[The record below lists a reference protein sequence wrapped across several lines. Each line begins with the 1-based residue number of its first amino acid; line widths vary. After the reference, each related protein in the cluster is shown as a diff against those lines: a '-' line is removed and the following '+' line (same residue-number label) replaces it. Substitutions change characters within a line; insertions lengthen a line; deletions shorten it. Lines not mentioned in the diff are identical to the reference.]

1 MVKVLMEHSKS
12 IKEFVIENF
21 LFGEDNKLE
30 NDTDFFEQS
39 IIDSTGILEL
49 VCFVEETYDLTV
61 SDDEIVQENFSS
73 VNNVASF
80 IEKKQLENP
89 AQ

>member
-1 MVKVLMEHSKS
+1 MEYNEN

-21 LFGEDNKLE
+21 LFGEGDKLNDNT
-30 NDTDFFEQS
+30 NFFEES

-49 VCFVEETYDLTV
+49 VCFVEETYNLTI
-61 SDDEIVQENFSS
+61 SDDEIVEQNFSS
-73 VNNVASF
+73 VNNVTTF
-80 IEKKQLENP
+80 VEKKQNEIS

>member
-1 MVKVLMEHSKS
+1 MEQNES
-12 IKEFVIENF
+12 IKEFVVENF
-21 LFGEDNKLE
+21 LFGDGDKVGNE
-30 NDTDFFEQS
+30 TDFFEES

-49 VCFVEETYDLTV
+49 VCFVEETYNLTI
-61 SDDEIVQENFSS
+61 SDDEIVQQNFSS

-80 IEKKQLENP
+80 IEKKQIEIS

>member
-1 MVKVLMEHSKS
+1 MDYNEN
-12 IKEFVIENF
+12 IKEFVVENF
-21 LFGEDNKLE
+21 LFGDGDKVS
-30 NDTDFFEQS
+30 NDTDFFEES

-49 VCFVEETYDLTV
+49 VCFVEETYNVTI
-61 SDDEIVQENFSS
+61 SDDEIVQQNFSS

-80 IEKKQLENP
+80 VEKKQLEIT

>member
-1 MVKVLMEHSKS
+1 MEYHEN

-21 LFGEDNKLE
+21 LFGEGDKLNDNT
-30 NDTDFFEQS
+30 NFFEES

-49 VCFVEETYDLTV
+49 VCFVEETYNLAI
-61 SDDEIVQENFSS
+61 SDDEIVEQNFSS
-73 VNNVASF
+73 VNNVTTF
-80 IEKKQLENP
+80 VEKKQNEIS

>member
-1 MVKVLMEHSKS
+1 MGNSES
-12 IKEFVIENF
+12 IKEFVVENF
-21 LFGEDNKLE
+21 LFGDGNKLE

-80 IEKKQLENP
+80 IEKKQLENS

>member
-1 MVKVLMEHSKS
+1 MENSEN
-12 IKEFVIENF
+12 IKEFIVENF
-21 LFGEDNKLE
+21 LFGDGEKLD

-49 VCFVEETYDLTV
+49 VCFVEETYGLTV

-73 VNNVASF
+73 INNVASF
-80 IEKKQLENP
+80 VEKKQQEVS

>member
-1 MVKVLMEHSKS
+1 MEYHEN

-21 LFGEDNKLE
+21 LFGEGDKL
-30 NDTDFFEQS
+30 NNSTNFFEES

-49 VCFVEETYDLTV
+49 VCFVEETYNLAI
-61 SDDEIVQENFSS
+61 SDDEIVEQNFSS
-73 VNNVASF
+73 VNNVTTF
-80 IEKKQLENP
+80 VEKKQNEIS